1 MMIYN
6 NKRVTES
13 KNMNMALLLLLPLFI
28 ALFIIA
34 WRNVTPNFLNID
46 HFLPVH
52 IMSLSENTNIERE
65 AVLIQVNLYKQM
77 REQDFWIHLK

>member
-1 MMIYN
+1 MIYN

-34 WRNVTPNFLNID
+34 
-46 HFLPVH
+46 
-52 IMSLSENTNIERE
+52 
-65 AVLIQVNLYKQM
+65 
-77 REQDFWIHLK
+77 